1 MGQPARFENVLV
13 GVDGTSTGRDAITL
27 ANRLGAGP
35 GRLTLAHVIV
45 VDVPRYRNFHSTP
58 AWKEA
63 REMLEHQSEA
73 TGVTAELTG
82 MFAPSVGSGLHQLA
96 EDCDADLIVVGSATR
111 GRIGR
116 VLIGDGARGTISG
129 ATRPV
134 AVAPHGYADR
144 SGEIRTIG
152 VAYNDTAEAE
162 AALAVGRALA
172 ARGDSPVRAMAVVS
186 PIPAAAG
193 QWDELDAIRAVE
205 KATRDRLHSLE
216 GVEGRVAFGVAAQAL
231 VGFGDE
237 VDLLVVGSRGHG
249 PVRRLMLGS
258 TSMQLARDARCPL
271 LIVPRPARDDASGT
285 A

>member
-27 ANRLGAGP
+27 ANRLGACP

-152 VAYNDTAEAE
+152 VAYNEH
-162 AALAVGRALA
+162 GRGRGG
-172 ARGDSPVRAMAVVS
+172 ARRRPSAGRPRRFASSCDGRGEPPFRPPPGNGMSSMRSARSSRPHAIGCIHWKVS
-186 PIPAAAG
+186 KDGLRSAPP
-193 QWDELDAIRAVE
+193 
-205 KATRDRLHSLE
+205 
-216 GVEGRVAFGVAAQAL
+216 
-231 VGFGDE
+231 
-237 VDLLVVGSRGHG
+237 
-249 PVRRLMLGS
+249 PRRLSGS
-258 TSMQLARDARCPL
+258 VTRSTCWWWGREVTDQF
-271 LIVPRPARDDASGT
+271 VG
-285 A
+285 